1 MANRDQNLCLWESRS
16 VIMIT
21 TFDAGAELPLPAQG
35 SRVGYIESNLLPDEN
50 VVYKARLHGIVFWKP
65 LAIVVLG
72 TIFLV
77 IQPIIGM
84 IVLAIGLLALIPPFI
99 DYATSE
105 FGITNKRV
113 IIKIGFLRRRTL
125 ELLLRHVEA
134 ILVDQSVMGRIL
146 NYGSVT
152 LTGTGGVRET
162 FGNISNPLEFRRRV
176 QGEAAKE
183 LAYS

>member
-1 MANRDQNLCLWESRS
+1 M
-16 VIMIT
+16 
-21 TFDAGAELPLPAQG
+21 
-35 SRVGYIESNLLPDEN
+35 GYIEANLLPDEQII
-50 VVYKARLHGIVFWKP
+50 YKAKLHGIIFWKP
-65 LAIVVLG
+65 CALIVLG
-72 TIFLV
+72 VVCLLIL
-77 IQPIIGM
+77 PIAGLIG
-84 IVLAIGLLALIPPFI
+84 LAIGLIALISPVI

-105 FGITNKRV
+105 FGVTNKRV
-113 IIKIGFLRRRTL
+113 IIKVGLIRRRTL

-176 QGEAAKE
+176 QGEAAKDLPARDAVPQE
-183 LAYS
+183 RRL